1 MGIFWII
8 LLSLFQP
15 AHDFHVSISQ
25 AEWDKGLIKCTIRV
39 FSDDLENSLQQT
51 YGAEYRL
58 ESALEDERLA
68 SFLLKNFGFKVNNKS
83 LKGEFI
89 GMEIE
94 NDLSFLYLQFPLKE
108 APSSLEVYNLLF
120 FDSFDDQSN
129 IVNVTFGSVLRS
141 AFLSP
146 RKDSQILDFK

>member
-8 LLSLFQP
+8 ILCVFQP

-25 AEWDKGLIKCTIRV
+25 ADWDEGLIKCTIRV
-39 FSDDLENSLQQT
+39 FSDDLESSLQQT
-51 YGAEYRL
+51 FGSEYRL

-68 SFLLKNFGFKVNNKS
+68 SFLLNNFGFKVNDSK
-83 LKGEFI
+83 LEGEFI

-94 NDLSFLYLQFPLKE
+94 NDLSFLFVQFPLKE
-108 APSSLEVYNLLF
+108 TPSSIEVYNLLF

-129 IVNVTFGSVLRS
+129 IVNVSFGSKLRS

-146 RKDSQILDFK
+146 RKDSQTLEFK

>member
-141 AFLSP
+141 EFLST

>member
-8 LLSLFQP
+8 LVSLFKP

-25 AEWDKGLIKCTIRV
+25 AEWEDGLLKCTIRV
-39 FSDDLENSLQQT
+39 FSDDLEMSLQKD
-51 YGAEYRL
+51 YGRNYRL
-58 ESALEDERLA
+58 ETAINDDRLGQ
-68 SFLLKNFGFKVNNKS
+68 FVLKYFGFRQDDQI
-83 LKGEFI
+83 LKGEFV

-94 NDLSFLYLQFPLKE
+94 NDLSFLYLQFPLEK

-120 FDSFDDQSN
+120 FDSFEDQSN
-129 IVNVTFGSVLRS
+129 IVNVQCGSVLRS

-146 RKDSQILDFK
+146 QKNTQILEF